1 LCTNFTKKD
10 ALEIAGMFLHEFVHA
25 RIYEHLYHLGFNS
38 NLRNFGLDKAWNDFV
53 QLNFPFVQPVGNDQH
68 KLMAQ
73 VFVNDIAMA
82 LWELN
87 GKYGNSNDYLYIAWQ
102 GLQNAYLVED
112 RHKYDFIPD
121 FEKLKTDFET
131 SVQGKGRLKFN
142 GCN

>member
-1 LCTNFTKKD
+1 MFSNTTFYSIPASLNTRIEINKDLCTNSINKD
-10 ALEIAGMFLHEFVHA
+10 PLEIAGMFLHEFVHA

-38 NLRNFGLDKAWNDFV
+38 NLRNYGLDKAWNDFV

-87 GKYGNSNDYLYIAWQ
+87 GKYGN
-102 GLQNAYLVED
+102 
-112 RHKYDFIPD
+112 
-121 FEKLKTDFET
+121 
-131 SVQGKGRLKFN
+131 
-142 GCN
+142 